1 MPQTPVSVSA
11 FISSS
16 TPSTVYTVPALKT
29 AIINNVQATSL
40 LGATVAMTVNKVAA
54 DATVYPLAVDRV
66 SGDDVNFWNS
76 VPGTSK
82 APMNLLKGSV
92 TLGAGESLSIGTST
106 SPSFKFPQTYTGNGI
121 LNQVTHGGGRYV
133 VVGRNDD
140 NSKGLVL
147 TSTDGQNWTRQTF
160 PFTFTLIDVAATAGR
175 IVAISTNYTT
185 GFFTSVNDG
194 VTWTQVAG
202 LSGGHSGAPVGV
214 FFANSTWIIYGS
226 NYIYSSSDGVTW
238 TLNSALTTYLGAF
251 NPSLKNV
258 TWDGTRFVFATTNG
272 LIHANAALTTFT
284 SPGFIRGGV
293 MPSSINWQN
302 SSSRFF
308 ASLPYNTAN
317 NHLVTSTDGIN
328 WSPFA
333 TSTLLANGT
342 PYSIECAGAASQTLV
357 IPSTAD
363 LKTGIY
369 STNTGTSWTQYTN
382 ASLSGNPYR
391 LKSLGNGYFIQ
402 FLYLSYDYYIGCV
415 GPYQSS
421 YDQYVAVSTTPW
433 SVASTSTN
441 ASTSYAGSNDRWYG
455 ESASS
460 TNAADGPWVVYGV
473 YTFSNSNSIVHNYRT
488 NGSGGWSNSATNFKV
503 SSFSASTYGTPVA
516 SVFYNSKF
524 WMITSTGYLFSLDNT
539 VGATLAF
546 VTRPCSGANG
556 IALVNNRLCVTNT
569 TGGTTQTVFF
579 STDGITWTP
588 TTPVH
593 GGSSVNSMNG
603 NAIASNGSVGFWFN
617 TVLQSTVSTDGES
630 WGAIP
635 TGIVETSLLN
645 GNLFAQSVTRNATFN
660 SIGYGVYY
668 ITDPTTSAGFTKI
681 ATNQAV
687 AEILPNTMVFAN
699 SSYLFTSPLALL
711 ASPTS
716 TFTTAG
722 VASNAVNGQ
731 TFMSANNLYA
741 AATSGSGAVIIDA
754 RSTLTPSPVYKL
766 GYVANINF
774 ARSVASVGVSILE
787 IS

>member
-1 MPQTPVSVSA
+1 
-11 FISSS
+11 
-16 TPSTVYTVPALKT
+16 
-29 AIINNVQATSL
+29 
-40 LGATVAMTVNKVAA
+40 MTVNKVAA

-66 SGDDVNFWNS
+66 SGDDVNYYAS
-76 VPGTSK
+76 PTSASLK

-106 SPSFKFPQTYTGNGI
+106 APSFKFPQTYTGNGI

-147 TSTDGQNWTRQTF
+147 TSPDGQNWTRQTF
-160 PFTFTLIDVAATAGR
+160 PFTFTLADVAATSGR
-175 IVAISTNYTT
+175 IVAISSNYTT

-226 NYIYSSSDGVTW
+226 NYIYSSADGVTW
-238 TLNSALTTYLGAF
+238 TLNSALTTYLGGF

-258 TWDGTRFVFATTNG
+258 SWDGTRFVFATTNG

-293 MPSSINWQN
+293 MPTSVNWQN

-333 TSTLLANGT
+333 TSTLLASGT
-342 PYSIECAGAASQTLV
+342 PLSIECAGAASQTLV
-357 IPSTAD
+357 IPSTANYR
-363 LKTGIY
+363 TGIY
-369 STNTGTSWTQYTN
+369 STNTGTSWVQYNNTN
-382 ASLSGNPYR
+382 LNGSLYP

-402 FLYLSYDYYIGCV
+402 FAATVFDYYICCS
-415 GPYQSS
+415 GPYQGS
-421 YDQYVAVSTTPW
+421 YDNYVNVSTSPW
-433 SVASTSTN
+433 SMTQVSTN
-441 ASTSYAGSNDRWYG
+441 ADTNGMSTGDRWVG
-455 ESASS
+455 SSASS
-460 TNAADGPWVVYGV
+460 TNAADGPWVVYGAYYRTGSV
-473 YTFSNSNSIVHNYRT
+473 IVHNYRP
-488 NGSGGWSNSATNFKV
+488 NGSGGWSNSATNFKA
-503 SSFSASTYGTPVA
+503 SSFNLGTYGTPVA
-516 SVFYNSKF
+516 SVFYNNKF
-524 WMITSTGYLFSLDNT
+524 WMITNSGYLFSLDNT
-539 VGATLAF
+539 LNAALTF
-546 VTRPCSGANG
+546 VTRPCSGASG
-556 IALVNNRLCVTNT
+556 IGLVNNRLCVTNT
-569 TGGTTQTVFF
+569 TGGATQTVFF

-593 GGSSVNSMNG
+593 GGSSVNSMTG
-603 NAIASNGSVGFWFN
+603 NPIASSGSVALWFN

-635 TGIVETSLLN
+635 TGIVETSLMN
-645 GNLFAQSVTRNATFN
+645 GNLFGQSVTRNATFN
-660 SIGYGVYY
+660 SIAYGIYY

-681 ATNQAV
+681 ATNQGA

-754 RSTLTPSPVYKL
+754 RSTQTPIPVYKL